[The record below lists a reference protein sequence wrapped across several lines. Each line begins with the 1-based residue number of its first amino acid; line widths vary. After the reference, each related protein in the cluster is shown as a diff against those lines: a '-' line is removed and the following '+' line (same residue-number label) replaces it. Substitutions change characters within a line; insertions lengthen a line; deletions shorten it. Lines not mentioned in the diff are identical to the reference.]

1 MLDSLE
7 ITHALNL
14 AVQRN
19 DLQAFAHEVK
29 FCAVYTYVLYQLIY
43 WSCADVSWHPLPH
56 EKLNIYDGDIC
67 RLDLRRIA
75 CQAAENGRTGILRL
89 MSQLGVKL
97 KTITDPELGS
107 NLVYA
112 AATNKQT
119 NTISWLSQCGGV
131 DVNGVDLMGRSA
143 LHIAAENNDLAVRAY
158 NSSPS
163 ILQSDA
169 FPSVM
174 RCYLKF
180 YNYSPNFKDGQ
191 TLNKRSWRQHF
202 LKGLSRNHSNF
213 ACDWERMLWH
223 SGMVKVVAFVNMRR
237 FMSLRSIWQ

>member
-1 MLDSLE
+1 
-7 ITHALNL
+7 
-14 AVQRN
+14 
-19 DLQAFAHEVK
+19 
-29 FCAVYTYVLYQLIY
+29 
-43 WSCADVSWHPLPH
+43 
-56 EKLNIYDGDIC
+56 
-67 RLDLRRIA
+67 
-75 CQAAENGRTGILRL
+75 

-174 RCYLKF
+174 RYYLKF

-191 TLNKRSWRQHF
+191 TLNKRS
-202 LKGLSRNHSNF
+202 
-213 ACDWERMLWH
+213 
-223 SGMVKVVAFVNMRR
+223 
-237 FMSLRSIWQ
+237 

>member
-1 MLDSLE
+1 
-7 ITHALNL
+7 
-14 AVQRN
+14 
-19 DLQAFAHEVK
+19 
-29 FCAVYTYVLYQLIY
+29 
-43 WSCADVSWHPLPH
+43 
-56 EKLNIYDGDIC
+56 
-67 RLDLRRIA
+67 
-75 CQAAENGRTGILRL
+75 

-169 FPSVM
+169 FP
-174 RCYLKF
+174 
-180 YNYSPNFKDGQ
+180 
-191 TLNKRSWRQHF
+191 KRNA
-202 LKGLSRNHSNF
+202 LLSKILQLF
-213 ACDWERMLWH
+213 TQLQ
-223 SGMVKVVAFVNMRR
+223 RR
-237 FMSLRSIWQ
+237 SKS